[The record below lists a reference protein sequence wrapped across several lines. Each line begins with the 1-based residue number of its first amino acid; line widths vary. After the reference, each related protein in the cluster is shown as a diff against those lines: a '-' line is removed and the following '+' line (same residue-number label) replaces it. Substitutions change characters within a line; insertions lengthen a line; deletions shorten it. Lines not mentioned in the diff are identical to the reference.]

1 MDVTRLIQVNV
12 ARADLLICR
21 LLALPWGKI
30 GLSLLI
36 AAAIMYVF
44 RKARKERTDAQ

>member
-12 ARADLLICR
+12 ARADLWLCR
-21 LLALPWGKI
+21 VAALPWEKI

-36 AAAIMYVF
+36 AAAVVYVC
-44 RKARKERTDAQ
+44 RKARKERNDAH

>member
-21 LLALPWGKI
+21 LQALPWGKI
-30 GLSLLI
+30 GLSLLMAWLVI
-36 AAAIMYVF
+36 HVV
-44 RKARKERTDAQ
+44 KAVRNDG

>member
-1 MDVTRLIQVNV
+1 MDVTRLIQVNI

-21 LLALPWGKI
+21 LLAMPWEKI

-36 AAAIMYVF
+36 AAAVMYVV
-44 RKARKERTDAQ
+44 KAVRSDGKRYL